1 MSEEALLIEQ
11 FLRGDQQAFDRLV
24 LAHQE
29 TVRRFVYQATRNE
42 TDTDDLS
49 QEVFIKVYRQL
60 HKFRGDSS
68 FSTWLYRIA
77 SNVVTDHFRRKRLR
91 EWVPLDQILE
101 PVAEENIRNGQDR
114 RNWLL
119 GRLHLLSPLEHRVV
133 ILHALQE
140 LPMATVANILDTSE
154 SSAKVSYHNAKKKLR
169 RWVDDR

>member
-1 MSEEALLIEQ
+1 MSEEARHIKQ
-11 FLRGDQQAFDRLV
+11 FLRGDQRAFDQLV
-24 LAHQE
+24 LAHQDK
-29 TVRRFVYQATRNE
+29 VRRFVYQATRNE
-42 TDTDDLS
+42 PDTDDLS

-91 EWVPLDQILE
+91 EWVPLEQILE
-101 PVAEENIRNGQDR
+101 PSAEESTRNGQDR
-114 RNWLL
+114 HNWLL

-140 LPMATVANILDTSE
+140 LPMATVADILDTSQNTV
-154 SSAKVSYHNAKKKLR
+154 KVSYHNAKQKLR
-169 RWVDDR
+169 RWVADG

>member
-1 MSEEALLIEQ
+1 MSEDALTIQQYLQ
-11 FLRGDQQAFDRLV
+11 GDQQAFDRLV

-29 TVRRFVYQATRNE
+29 KVRRFVYQATRNE

-101 PVAEENIRNGQDR
+101 PAAEENTRNGQDR
-114 RNWLL
+114 HNWLL

-154 SSAKVSYHNAKKKLR
+154 SSVKVSYHNAKKKLR
-169 RWVDDR
+169 RWVDDH